1 MRRSIFVAMN
11 MLYIVLAILT
21 LPITMVLANLFWKG
35 FREARGIALL
45 LASQEHLKRIVTPEL
60 LSRPSAT
67 IEQFAKPVPAG
78 YATNM
83 ALFRDADQY
92 AHSRFRSKLRP
103 AIPIVLIGSGV
114 LGFLAFGWFGLAIP
128 VVNLFI
134 MVATFMGSTQG
145 KLDRSSVERATEHVQ
160 IVAVILKRWRTTNP
174 NEAADWISS
183 EPQMKLL
190 AEVLTTVG
198 LK

>member
-1 MRRSIFVAMN
+1 

-21 LPITMVLANLFWKG
+21 LPITVVLANLFWKG

-45 LASQEHLKRIVTPEL
+45 LASPEHLKRIITPEL
-60 LSRPSAT
+60 LNRPSAA
-67 IEQFAKPVPAG
+67 IEMFAKSTNHG
-78 YATNM
+78 YAANM
-83 ALFRDADQY
+83 ALFRNADQH
-92 AHSRFRSKLRP
+92 AHSRLRSKLRP

-160 IVAVILKRWRTTNP
+160 IVAVILKRWRATNSQEVEEWIK
-174 NEAADWISS
+174 NEP
-183 EPQMKLL
+183 EMKLL
-190 AEVLTTVG
+190 SEIVAQA
-198 LK
+198 